1 MKDPHSHVLFGVD
14 DGAQTCEESV
24 AMLKAAKEAGV
35 TAIVATPHIR
45 EMDAP
50 WDLIKE
56 RYALVRQDAAALG
69 IELTLGAEVHWRILS
84 GLSPEEAGKY
94 CFEGT
99 RTLLMEFGMH
109 TRPMDEHRKL
119 YELQREGLEIIIAH
133 PERYQYVQKDIRIA
147 LDWQAMGCTLQI
159 DALELLGGPLRPSRR
174 CAEKLMR
181 QGFSGI
187 FGSDAHS
194 AADYKQFG
202 RIAKRLSRG

>member
-1 MKDPHSHVLFGVD
+1 MRDPHSHVLFGVD
-14 DGAQTCEESV
+14 DGAQTRQESMD
-24 AMLKAAKEAGV
+24 MLKAAKAAGV
-35 TAIVATPHIR
+35 DAIVATPHIR
-45 EMDAP
+45 EMNAP
-50 WDLIKE
+50 WELIKE

-84 GLSPEEAGKY
+84 GLSPEDAGKY

-99 RTLLMEFGMH
+99 RKLLMEFGMH
-109 TRPMDEHRKL
+109 TKPMDAHRKI

-159 DALELLGGPLRPSRR
+159 DALELMGGPLCASRR

-181 QGFSGI
+181 QNFSGM

-194 AADYKQFG
+194 VADYKQFG
-202 RIAKRLSRG
+202 RIAKRLWRE